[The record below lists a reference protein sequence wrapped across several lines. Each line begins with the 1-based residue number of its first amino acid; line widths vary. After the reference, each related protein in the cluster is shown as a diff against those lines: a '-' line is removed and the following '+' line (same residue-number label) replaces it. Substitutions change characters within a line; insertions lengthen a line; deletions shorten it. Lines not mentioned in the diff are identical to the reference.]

1 MIRLIKPKRPRT
13 KPKFNQSNIFSLRR
27 ISKIIIVK
35 PKIKPFLVFPISQDI
50 VINTTI
56 KRAVMTIISTAIVLG
71 GIYQRIEPK
80 PNHPIR
86 VIIKDTI
93 GRLRF
98 FMDTIIIL
106 SVLILG
112 FGVVIYVL
120 LQNKP
125 KEDQTLVRWLDNSSR
140 MMSDL
145 QRSLGE
151 MNEVGRGIKSLQDYL
166 ASPKLRGGLGEEIL
180 SQMLSQVFPKQHYQ
194 LQYSFKSGAR
204 VDAVIKTEAG
214 LLCIDSKFPLGD
226 FDVNAIKKHFYDI
239 SKKYILPD
247 EKTLDFALM
256 YIPSEAMYYEVAN
269 NRELTKL
276 ARELR
281 VYAVSPNTLYA
292 HLQVILLSF
301 QGKQME
307 EKSKQVLTLLLA
319 IQKDHDHLVGGLGVL
334 GRHLTNAFNQMSE
347 VNSSAG
353 QLGQKLSQTKQL
365 KEADE

>member
-1 MIRLIKPKRPRT
+1 
-13 KPKFNQSNIFSLRR
+13 
-27 ISKIIIVK
+27 
-35 PKIKPFLVFPISQDI
+35 
-50 VINTTI
+50 
-56 KRAVMTIISTAIVLG
+56 MTIISTAMLLG
-71 GIYQRIEPK
+71 GTYQRIEAK
-80 PNHPIR
+80 PNQPIR

-106 SVLILG
+106 SALIVG
-112 FGVVIYVL
+112 FGLIIYFL
-120 LQNKP
+120 RQNKP
-125 KEDQTLVRWLDNSSR
+125 KEDTTLVRWLDNSSR

-180 SQMLSQVFPKQHYQ
+180 SQMLAQVFPKQYYQ
-194 LQYSFKSGAR
+194 LQYSFKSGVR
-204 VDAVIKTEAG
+204 VDAVIKTDAG

-226 FDVNAIKKHFYDI
+226 FDVNAIKKHFSDI

-307 EKSKQVLTLLLA
+307 EKAKQVLNLLLA
-319 IQKDHDHLVGGLGVL
+319 IQKDHEKLENSLGTL
-334 GRHLTNAFNQMSE
+334 GRHVTNAFNQMSE
-347 VNSSAG
+347 VNSSVG
-353 QLGQKLSQTKQL
+353 QLGQKLNQTKML
-365 KEADE
+365 KIDDKMV

>member
-1 MIRLIKPKRPRT
+1 MD
-13 KPKFNQSNIFSLRR
+13 IF
-27 ISKIIIVK
+27 
-35 PKIKPFLVFPISQDI
+35 
-50 VINTTI
+50 
-56 KRAVMTIISTAIVLG
+56 
-71 GIYQRIEPK
+71 
-80 PNHPIR
+80 
-86 VIIKDTI
+86 
-93 GRLRF
+93 
-98 FMDTIIIL
+98 IIL
-106 SVLILG
+106 TVLVLG
-112 FGVVIYVL
+112 FGIIIFLL

-125 KEDQTLVRWLDNSSR
+125 KEDFTLVRWLDNSTR

-145 QRSLGE
+145 QKSLGE

-180 SQMLSQVFPKQHYQ
+180 SQMLSQVFPKQYYQ
-194 LQYSFKSGAR
+194 LQYSFKSGVR

-226 FDVNAIKKHFYDI
+226 FDINAIKKHFSDI

-276 ARELR
+276 ARDCW

-301 QGKQME
+301 RGKQME
-307 EKSKQVLTLLLA
+307 EKSKQVLNLLLA
-319 IQKDHDHLVGGLGVL
+319 IQKDHVKLESNLGVL

-353 QLGQKLSQTKQL
+353 LLGQKLNQTKQL
-365 KEADE
+365 KEAED

>member
-1 MIRLIKPKRPRT
+1 MINNTTTNIERT
-13 KPKFNQSNIFSLRR
+13 KPFFVL
-27 ISKIIIVK
+27 
-35 PKIKPFLVFPISQDI
+35 PISHEK
-50 VINTTI
+50 VINTTRD
-56 KRAVMTIISTAIVLG
+56 KAVMTTISTRIPLG
-71 GIYQRIEPK
+71 GMYQTIEPS
-80 PNHPIR
+80 PNQPIR
-86 VIIKDTI
+86 VIMRDII
-93 GRLRF
+93 GRLRV
-98 FMDTIIIL
+98 FMDIVIILTVLIFGFGIII
-106 SVLILG
+106 VL
-112 FGVVIYVL
+112 L

-125 KEDQTLVRWLDNSSR
+125 KEDLTLVRWLDNSSR
-140 MMSDL
+140 MMTDL
-145 QRSLGE
+145 QKSLGE

-180 SQMLSQVFPKQHYQ
+180 SQMLAQVFPKQYYQ
-194 LQYSFKSGAR
+194 LQHSFKSGVR
-204 VDAVIKTEAG
+204 VDAVIKTDAG

-226 FDVNAIKKHFYDI
+226 FDLSAIKKHFSDI
-239 SKKYILPD
+239 SQKYILPA

-256 YIPSEAMYYEVAN
+256 YIPSEAMYYEVAS

-307 EKSKQVLTLLLA
+307 EKAKQVLTLLLA

-353 QLGQKLSQTKQL
+353 LLGQKLNQTKQL
-365 KEADE
+365 KEKDE

>member
-1 MIRLIKPKRPRT
+1 METVVILAVIMIG
-13 KPKFNQSNIFSLRR
+13 FG
-27 ISKIIIVK
+27 
-35 PKIKPFLVFPISQDI
+35 I
-50 VINTTI
+50 VIYI
-56 KRAVMTIISTAIVLG
+56 
-71 GIYQRIEPK
+71 
-80 PNHPIR
+80 
-86 VIIKDTI
+86 
-93 GRLRF
+93 
-98 FMDTIIIL
+98 
-106 SVLILG
+106 
-112 FGVVIYVL
+112 L

-125 KEDQTLVRWLDNSSR
+125 KEDLTLVRWLDNSSR

-180 SQMLSQVFPKQHYQ
+180 SQMLAQVFPKQYYQ
-194 LQYSFKSGAR
+194 LQYSFKSGVR

-214 LLCIDSKFPLGD
+214 LLCIDSKFPIGD
-226 FDVNAIKKHFYDI
+226 FDLSAIKKHFSDI
-239 SKKYILPD
+239 SQKYILPV

-256 YIPSEAMYYEVAN
+256 YIPSESMYYEVAN

-307 EKSKQVLTLLLA
+307 EKAKQVLNLLLA
-319 IQKDHDHLVGGLGVL
+319 IQKDHEKLENNLGTL
-334 GRHLTNAFNQMSE
+334 GRHLTNAFNQMGE
-347 VNSSAG
+347 VNSSVG
-353 QLGQKLSQTKQL
+353 QLGQKLSQTKML
-365 KEADE
+365 KESD

>member
-1 MIRLIKPKRPRT
+1 MALPITQER
-13 KPKFNQSNIFSLRR
+13 
-27 ISKIIIVK
+27 VK
-35 PKIKPFLVFPISQDI
+35 NKTID
-50 VINTTI
+50 TTI
-56 KRAVMTIISTAIVLG
+56 AKIDSVIGFG
-71 GIYQRIEPK
+71 GIYQIIEAIPSHPMRIIIK
-80 PNHPIR
+80 VR
-86 VIIKDTI
+86 MDTVII
-93 GRLRF
+93 LA
-98 FMDTIIIL
+98 
-106 SVLILG
+106 VLILG
-112 FGVVIYVL
+112 FGIVIYVL

-125 KEDQTLVRWLDNSSR
+125 KEDLTLVAWLDSSSR

-180 SQMLSQVFPKQHYQ
+180 SQMLSQVFPKQYYQ
-194 LQYSFKSGAR
+194 LQYSFKSGVR

-214 LLCIDSKFPLGD
+214 LLCIDSKFPIGD
-226 FDVNAIKKHFYDI
+226 FDLNAIKKHLADI
-239 SKKYILPD
+239 SKKYILPA
-247 EKTLDFALM
+247 EGTLDFALM

-269 NRELTKL
+269 NRELTKM

-307 EKSKQVLTLLLA
+307 EKSKQVLNLLLA
-319 IQKDHDHLVGGLGVL
+319 IQKDHEKLENSLGTL
-334 GRHLTNAFNQMSE
+334 GRHVTNAFNQMSE
-347 VNSSAG
+347 VNSSVG

-365 KEADE
+365 KEAD

>member
-1 MIRLIKPKRPRT
+1 MIKLINPESPIIIPKEIKSKIFRRRRT
-13 KPKFNQSNIFSLRR
+13 KINKTAKVNNNPLLALPIAQESVRNKTIDTTIAKIDSVIGFGGMYQTIEAIPSQPMR
-27 ISKIIIVK
+27 IIIK
-35 PKIKPFLVFPISQDI
+35 
-50 VINTTI
+50 
-56 KRAVMTIISTAIVLG
+56 VLMDT
-71 GIYQRIEPK
+71 
-80 PNHPIR
+80 
-86 VIIKDTI
+86 VII
-93 GRLRF
+93 LA
-98 FMDTIIIL
+98 
-106 SVLILG
+106 VLILG
-112 FGVVIYVL
+112 FGIVIYVL

-125 KEDQTLVRWLDNSSR
+125 KEDLTLVAWLDSSSR

-180 SQMLSQVFPKQHYQ
+180 SQMLSQVFPKQYYQ
-194 LQYSFKSGAR
+194 LQYSFKSGVR

-214 LLCIDSKFPLGD
+214 LLCIDSKFPIGD
-226 FDVNAIKKHFYDI
+226 FDLNTIKKHLADI
-239 SKKYILPD
+239 SKKYILPA
-247 EKTLDFALM
+247 EGTLDFALM

-307 EKSKQVLTLLLA
+307 EKSKQVLNLLLA

-353 QLGQKLSQTKQL
+353 LLGQKLNQTKQL
-365 KEADE
+365 KESED

>member
-1 MIRLIKPKRPRT
+1 MPRT
-13 KPKFNQSNIFSLRR
+13 KPRFNQSNIFSLRR

-56 KRAVMTIISTAIVLG
+56 KRAVMTPISTPGLLG
-71 GIYQRIEPK
+71 GMYQTRDPIPSQ
-80 PNHPIR
+80 PIR
-86 VIIKDTI
+86 VIIKDII

-98 FMDTIIIL
+98 FMDIVIIL
-106 SVLILG
+106 AVLILG
-112 FGVVIYVL
+112 FGIVIYL
-120 LQNKP
+120 LVQSKP
-125 KEDQTLVRWLDNSSR
+125 KEDFTLVRWLDSSTR

-145 QRSLGE
+145 QKSLGE

-180 SQMLSQVFPKQHYQ
+180 SQMLAQVFPKQYYQ
-194 LQYSFKSGAR
+194 LQYSFKSGVR

-226 FDVNAIKKHFYDI
+226 FDISAIKKHFSDI

-269 NRELTKL
+269 NRELTRL

-307 EKSKQVLTLLLA
+307 EKSKQVLNLLLA
-319 IQKDHDHLVGGLGVL
+319 IQKDHGKLESSLGVL

-353 QLGQKLSQTKQL
+353 LLGQKLNQTKQL
-365 KEADE
+365 KESSPE